1 MKGAWGKKYGT
12 DRPFGIGPDV
22 KIFVPC
28 TCSPNAPTLWE
39 VLSIGWVRRPTPQM
53 PALLSPVIPVFARK
67 APERSGDGGMDG
79 EWIWV

>member
-28 TCSPNAPTLWE
+28 TCSPNAPTVWE

-53 PALLSPVIPVFARK
+53 SALLSPSKLVWFNYKLKSLFKVPILLK
-67 APERSGDGGMDG
+67 LK
-79 EWIWV
+79 